1 MTKPKEQNDNFLD
14 LSGASKYTGMKYQ
27 TLYKFI
33 VLDKKIDFYKFGK
46 KIMVKKSDINN
57 FINSHLI
64 PKEGGNYGN

>member
-1 MTKPKEQNDNFLD
+1 MTKPKEQNDAFLD

-64 PKEGGNYGN
+64 PKEGGRYGY

>member
-1 MTKPKEQNDNFLD
+1 MTKPKEQDEFLD

-46 KIMVKKSDINN
+46 KIMIKKSDINN
-57 FINSHLI
+57 FINCHLI
-64 PKEGGNYGN
+64 PKAGGNYGN

>member
-1 MTKPKEQNDNFLD
+1 MTKQKEQDEFLD
-14 LSGASKYTGMKYQ
+14 LSGASKYTGMKYP

-46 KIMVKKSDINN
+46 KIMVKTKDIKK

-64 PKEGGNYGN
+64 PKEDGTYDD